1 MPERS
6 TSDTI
11 ESSQDLVRALRSAS
25 DPPTAGG
32 PLKIEIAQ
40 SAWNNASF
48 YVPSKAEL
56 IADWVLAKLL
66 KEKGKEVCVEALS
79 TFTLSLDQVSRFS
92 QTNKSHLR
100 RAILATHLELKS
112 VPRSC
117 MDHGRAP
124 SD

>member
-1 MPERS
+1 MPEYS
-6 TSDTI
+6 IFDTI
-11 ESSQDLVRALRSAS
+11 QSSQDLVRALRSAS

-32 PLKIEIAQ
+32 PSKIEIAQ
-40 SAWNNASF
+40 LAWNNASF

-56 IADWVLAKLL
+56 IADWVLTKLL
-66 KEKGKEVCVEALS
+66 KEKGKEACVEALFA
-79 TFTLSLDQVSRFS
+79 FTLSVDRASCFS
-92 QTNKSHLR
+92 QINKSHLR
-100 RAILATHLELKS
+100 RAILATHLELEF